1 MKRFAGVAVRAA
13 LVCPTFAGQSLE
25 FEVASIKKNTT
36 NQLGLPSWAESERH
50 DVVAQGRA
58 GGTPEA
64 QQQMWRALLADRM
77 TLAAHDEPR
86 EQPSWDLVFARS
98 DHRLGPQIQPSTPDC
113 SEPEGEC
120 PSRGLS
126 STRPSHGT
134 RQKPRSRVRRSRRR
148 RSART

>member
-86 EQPSWDLVFARS
+86 EQPSWDLVFAR
-98 DHRLGPQIQPSTPDC
+98 
-113 SEPEGEC
+113 